1 MALGKHILFD
11 ELGLCLVEHS
21 KISPRL
27 GWSILN
33 IGIFA
38 DEYESIPYEGQ
49 SKTEG
54 GY

>member
-1 MALGKHILFD
+1 MAILKSEEGIRLMALGKHILFD

-38 DEYESIPYEGQ
+38 DEYL
-49 SKTEG
+49 
-54 GY
+54 